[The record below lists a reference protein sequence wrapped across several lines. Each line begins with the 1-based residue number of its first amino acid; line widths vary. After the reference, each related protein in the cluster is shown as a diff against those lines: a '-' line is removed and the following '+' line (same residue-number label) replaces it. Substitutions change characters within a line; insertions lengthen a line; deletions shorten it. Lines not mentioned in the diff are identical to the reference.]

1 MVKIPKLWLD
11 GLDLNPSFMESLLSK
26 DKEIMYNFGIA
37 SKAIKMGKYRNDPT
51 KQRLKLE
58 ATKNEFIDCFLYK
71 YLFRKN
77 TIIKIKNKLIMEYD
91 FKRTKINE
99 YDLIMKEL
107 DNLLG
112 INEIELEKCTVLG
125 NSKLDKCNCSNKGFG
140 FCFCINDSGIFYN

>member
-107 DNLLG
+107 DILLE
-112 INEIELEKCTVLG
+112 INETEKLINKIEKKKY
-125 NSKLDKCNCSNKGFG
+125 NCNCHTKGFG
-140 FCFCINDSGIFYN
+140 FCFCIDDKGLFY

>member
-26 DKEIMYNFGIA
+26 DKEIMYNYGIA
-37 SKAIKMGKYRNDPT
+37 SRAIKMGKYRNDPT

-107 DNLLG
+107 DILLE
-112 INEIELEKCTVLG
+112 INETEKLINKIEKKKY
-125 NSKLDKCNCSNKGFG
+125 NCNCHTKGFG
-140 FCFCINDSGIFYN
+140 FCFCIDDKGLFY

>member
-11 GLDLNPSFMESLLSK
+11 GLDLNPSFMETLLAK
-26 DKEIMYNFGIA
+26 DKKIMYSFGLA
-37 SKAIKMGKYRNDPT
+37 SRAIKTGKYRNDPT

-58 ATKNEFIDCFLYK
+58 ATKNEFIDVFLYN

-99 YDLIMKEL
+99 YELIMKEL
-107 DNLLG
+107 DILL
-112 INEIELEKCTVLG
+112 EIPTNKIEKP
-125 NSKLDKCNCSNKGFG
+125 KCNCKNKGFG
-140 FCFCINDSGIFYN
+140 FCFCDL